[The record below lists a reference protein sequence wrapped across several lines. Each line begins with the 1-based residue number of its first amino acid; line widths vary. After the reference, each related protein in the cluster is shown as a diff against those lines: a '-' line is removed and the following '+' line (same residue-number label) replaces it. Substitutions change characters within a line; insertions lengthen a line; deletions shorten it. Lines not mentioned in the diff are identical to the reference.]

1 MGMAACR
8 FMVPFAYRLQCTW
21 QWGHVFQQS
30 PKWRFSSR
38 PLPGLP
44 TDDVRHRNGK
54 YKFMSQGILR
64 YWGCDWMSNRRS
76 RTWKA
81 MGMAACRFMVPFAYR
96 LQCTW
101 QWGHVFQQ
109 SPKWRFSSRPLP
121 CLPTGWI
128 FTDIWTACL
137 HETVWREALLG
148 VRFLCSRPDAAA
160 M

>member
-1 MGMAACR
+1 
-8 FMVPFAYRLQCTW
+8 MVPFAYRLQCTW

-54 YKFMSQGILR
+54 YKLMSQGILR

-121 CLPTGWI
+121 CLPTDWI
-128 FTDIWTACL
+128 FIVMPSHEEAHFVGEEVEDRDCWSPKCL
-137 HETVWREALLG
+137 GDGCNNYRSTYL
-148 VRFLCSRPDAAA
+148 
-160 M
+160 